1 MAGILRSILRLLPV
15 SQSGKHL
22 LQSQTFSKKIYRSAT
37 IGLACRAGKN
47 HSESEEEDDIDVH
60 QPLVKYILMRSPK
73 SCRRMTAT
81 LKARRG
87 SSWCPTPGL
96 QPLIIAIRS
105 THPTCPNSDLLL
117 LDLPQREKVLNSGGL
132 RSDLFLWDWSCSL
145 CHESLHRSGKELLL
159 LFLRP
164 S

>member
-1 MAGILRSILRLLPV
+1 MYGW
-15 SQSGKHL
+15 K
-22 LQSQTFSKKIYRSAT
+22 
-37 IGLACRAGKN
+37 KN

-132 RSDLFLWDWSCSL
+132 RSDPFLWDSGLVL
-145 CHESLHRSGKELLL
+145 CDMKASIVAAKNFFSSSSVPVDHLSMNE
-159 LFLRP
+159 
-164 S
+164 

>member
-1 MAGILRSILRLLPV
+1 MGRAADELNNGWNSEEHLEV

-37 IGLACRAGKN
+37 IGLRVVWLGKN

-87 SSWCPTPGL
+87 WCPGWCPTPGL

-132 RSDLFLWDWSCSL
+132 RSDPFLWDWSCSL
-145 CHESLHRSGKELLL
+145 
-159 LFLRP
+159 
-164 S
+164 